1 MRTWLSRSPTGATC
15 CRPDGS
21 CSRGRPAS
29 CWSMK
34 IYVRPILAVER
45 AGVRPLRGQ
54 TPGELPERCRQRFPI
69 FERRVYINSC
79 SQGALSDA
87 VRASYERYLADW
99 DEYGAPWEYWVERQ
113 EAARAAF
120 AGLIN
125 AAPDEVAV
133 TTSLSAGVSA
143 LASGLRFARRSK
155 VVLTDWEFPTIG
167 QIWHA
172 QEARGARVQHVP
184 AAPDGTIPLENF
196 DRAIDDDTLL
206 VSITHVCYRNGAMVD
221 VPEVVELAH
230 ERGALVLL
238 DAFQSVGSLPVDV
251 KELGV
256 DFLGAGVLKY
266 LLGSAGLGFFYCRRD
281 LVERVWP
288 TQTGWFADEN
298 IFAMDH
304 TDYSPSHTAAR
315 FQSGTPPV
323 PAIYAGIAG
332 IELMQEI
339 GVAETREHVNKLNQ
353 HLVEGVDEL
362 GATLATPREAHGAL
376 MCVKSTDAKALAAAL
391 GAEGIVTS
399 AWDGNLRVSAHCYN
413 TAEDVD
419 AVLAALQKHRRLL
432 A

>member
-1 MRTWLSRSPTGATC
+1 
-15 CRPDGS
+15 
-21 CSRGRPAS
+21 
-29 CWSMK
+29 
-34 IYVRPILAVER
+34 LAVEVTTL
-45 AGVRPLRGQ
+45 G
-54 TPGELPERCRQRFPI
+54 ERCRHRFPI
-69 FERRVYINSC
+69 FEQRLYINSC

-87 VRASYERYLADW
+87 VRAAYQQYLEDW
-99 DEYGAPWEYWVERQ
+99 DDKGAPWEYWVERQ
-113 EAARAAF
+113 EAARGAIAR
-120 AGLIN
+120 LIN
-125 AAPDEVAV
+125 AAPEEVAV

-143 LASGLRFARRSK
+143 LASGLRFTRRSK

-172 QEARGARVQHVP
+172 QEARGARVAQVP
-184 AAPDGTIPLENF
+184 AAADGTIPLEHF
-196 DRAIDDDTLL
+196 DRAIDDDTLI

-221 VPEVVELAH
+221 VPAIVELAH

-238 DAFQSVGSLPVDV
+238 DSFQAIGSLPVDV
-251 KELGV
+251 AELGV

-304 TDYSPSHTAAR
+304 TDYSPAHTAAR

-339 GVAETREHVNKLNQ
+339 GIAATREHVNGLNAR
-353 HLVEGVDEL
+353 LLEGVDEL
-362 GATLATPREAHGAL
+362 GGSVATPRATGQRGAL
-376 MCVKSTDAKALAAAL
+376 ICVKSTNARALVAAL
-391 GAEGIVTS
+391 DDDGIVTS
-399 AWDGNLRVSAHCYN
+399 DRDGNLRLSAHCYN
-413 TAEDVD
+413 TTEDID
-419 AVLAALQKHRRLL
+419 TVLAALQRHRELL

>member
-1 MRTWLSRSPTGATC
+1 
-15 CRPDGS
+15 
-21 CSRGRPAS
+21 
-29 CWSMK
+29 
-34 IYVRPILAVER
+34 LAVE
-45 AGVRPLRGQ
+45 AASLAA
-54 TPGELPERCRQRFPI
+54 TCRHRFPI
-69 FERRVYINSC
+69 FEQRVYINSC

-87 VRASYERYLADW
+87 VRASYEQYLADW

-120 AGLIN
+120 AGLVN

-172 QEARGARVQHVP
+172 QEARGARVVHVTP
-184 AAPDGTIPLENF
+184 TLEEF
-196 DRAIDDDTLL
+196 DRVVDDDTLL

-221 VPEVVELAH
+221 VPKIVELAH

-238 DAFQSVGSLPVDV
+238 DAFQSIGSLPVDV

-304 TDYSPSHTAAR
+304 TDYSPAHTAAR

-339 GVAETREHVNKLNQ
+339 GIASTREHVNKLNE
-353 HLVEGVDEL
+353 HLVAGVDEL
-362 GATLATPREAHGAL
+362 GAAVATPRELHGAL
-376 MCVKSTDAKALAAAL
+376 MCVKSTDSRALVAAL
-391 GAEGIVTS
+391 DAEGIVTS
-399 AWDGNLRVSAHCYN
+399 ERDGNLRVSAHCYN
-413 TAEDVD
+413 TVEDVD
-419 AVLAALQKHRRLL
+419 TVLAALRKHRHLL
-432 A
+432 D

>member
-1 MRTWLSRSPTGATC
+1 
-15 CRPDGS
+15 
-21 CSRGRPAS
+21 
-29 CWSMK
+29 MK

-79 SQGALSDA
+79 SQGALSDS
-87 VRASYERYLADW
+87 VRASYEQYLADW

-113 EAARAAF
+113 EAARTAF
-120 AGLIN
+120 ASLVN
-125 AAPDEVAV
+125 AEPEEVAV

-172 QEARGARVQHVP
+172 QEARGARVVHVSP
-184 AAPDGTIPLENF
+184 TPEEF
-196 DRAIDDDTLL
+196 DRVVDDDTLL
-206 VSITHVCYRNGAMVD
+206 VAITHVCYRNGAMVD
-221 VPEVVELAH
+221 VPKIVELAH

-238 DAFQSVGSLPVDV
+238 DAFQSIGSLPVDV
-251 KELGV
+251 QELGV

-266 LLGSAGLGFFYCRRD
+266 LLGSAGLGFFYCRRN

-339 GVAETREHVNKLNQ
+339 GIAATREHVNKLNE
-353 HLVEGVDEL
+353 HFVEGVDEL
-362 GATLATPREAHGAL
+362 GATLATPRDLHGAL
-376 MCVKSTDAKALAAAL
+376 MCVKSTDSQALVAAL
-391 GAEGIVTS
+391 DAEGIVTS
-399 AWDGNLRVSAHCYN
+399 ERDGNLRVSAHCYN
-413 TAEDVD
+413 TSEDVD
-419 AVLAALQKHRRLL
+419 AVLAALQKHRHLV

>member
-1 MRTWLSRSPTGATC
+1 MRVESQDAAAAPGA
-15 CRPDGS
+15 
-21 CSRGRPAS
+21 
-29 CWSMK
+29 
-34 IYVRPILAVER
+34 
-45 AGVRPLRGQ
+45 
-54 TPGELPERCRQRFPI
+54 LPVAIRHRFPI
-69 FERRVYINSC
+69 FEQRVYINSC

-87 VRASYERYLADW
+87 VRASYEHYLADW
-99 DEYGAPWEYWVERQ
+99 DEHGAPWEYWVERG

-120 AGLIN
+120 AGLVN

-143 LASGLRFARRSK
+143 LASGLRFAQRSK

-172 QEARGARVQHVP
+172 QEARGARVVHVE
-184 AAPDGTIPLENF
+184 AAPDGKIPLEHF
-196 DRAIDDDTLL
+196 DRTIDNDTLL

-221 VPEVVELAH
+221 VPAVVELAH
-230 ERGALVLL
+230 ARGALVLL

-251 KELGV
+251 EALGV

-304 TDYSPSHTAAR
+304 TDYSPARTAAR

-323 PAIYAGIAG
+323 PSIYAGIAG
-332 IELMQEI
+332 IGLMQEI
-339 GVAETREHVNKLNQ
+339 GIAATRDHVNALNAR
-353 HLVEGVDEL
+353 LLDGLDEL
-362 GATLATPREAHGAL
+362 QATVVTPRAADRRGAL
-376 MCVKSTDAKALAAAL
+376 ICVKSTDAKELVATL
-391 GAEGIVTS
+391 GNEGIVTS
-399 AWDGNLRVSAHCYN
+399 ERDGNLRISAHCYN
-413 TAEDVD
+413 AAGDVD
-419 AVLAALQKHRRLL
+419 AVLASLRRHRHLL

>member
-1 MRTWLSRSPTGATC
+1 
-15 CRPDGS
+15 
-21 CSRGRPAS
+21 
-29 CWSMK
+29 
-34 IYVRPILAVER
+34 LAVE
-45 AGVRPLRGQ
+45 AVSLAAS
-54 TPGELPERCRQRFPI
+54 CRHRFPI
-69 FERRVYINSC
+69 FEQRVYINSC

-87 VRASYERYLADW
+87 VRASYEQYLADW

-120 AGLIN
+120 AGLVN

-172 QEARGARVQHVP
+172 QEARGARVVHV
-184 AAPDGTIPLENF
+184 APTLEEF
-196 DRAIDDDTLL
+196 DRALDDDTLL

-221 VPEVVELAH
+221 VPKIVELAH

-238 DAFQSVGSLPVDV
+238 DAFQSIGSLPVDV

-266 LLGSAGLGFFYCRRD
+266 LLGSAGLGFFYCRRE

-304 TDYSPSHTAAR
+304 TDYSPAHTAAR

-339 GVAETREHVNKLNQ
+339 GIAATREHVGKLNA
-353 HLVEGVDEL
+353 HLVDGVDDM
-362 GATLATPREAHGAL
+362 GATLATPRDLHGAL
-376 MCVKSTDAKALAAAL
+376 MCVKSTDAKALVSAL
-391 GAEGIVTS
+391 DADGIVTS
-399 AWDGNLRVSAHCYN
+399 DRDGNLRVSAHCYN
-413 TAEDVD
+413 TVEDVD
-419 AVLAALQKHRRLL
+419 AVLAALRKHRELL

>member
-1 MRTWLSRSPTGATC
+1 VIHASPSTYN
-15 CRPDGS
+15 PDVS
-21 CSRGRPAS
+21 IETSSVTVPA
-29 CWSMK
+29 
-34 IYVRPILAVER
+34 
-45 AGVRPLRGQ
+45 Q
-54 TPGELPERCRQRFPI
+54 LPESCRHRFPI
-69 FERRVYINSC
+69 FEQRVYINSC

-87 VRASYERYLADW
+87 VRASYEQYLSDW

-120 AGLIN
+120 AGLVN
-125 AAPDEVAV
+125 AGPDEIAV

-172 QEARGARVQHVP
+172 QEARGARVVH
-184 AAPDGTIPLENF
+184 GSTLEEL
-196 DRAIDDDTLL
+196 DRLIDDDTLL
-206 VSITHVCYRNGAMVD
+206 VAVTHVSYRSGAMND
-221 VPEVVELAH
+221 VPKIVELAH

-238 DAFQSVGSLPVDV
+238 DAFQSIGSLPVDV
-251 KELGV
+251 NELGV

-266 LLGSAGLGFFYCRRD
+266 LLGSAGLGFFYCRRE

-304 TDYSPSHTAAR
+304 TDYSPAHTAAR

-339 GVAETREHVNKLNQ
+339 GIAATREHVNKLNE
-353 HLVEGVDEL
+353 HLAAGVDDL
-362 GATLATPREAHGAL
+362 GATLATPRNAHGAL
-376 MCVKSTDAKALAAAL
+376 MCVKSTDAKALVAAL
-391 GAEGIVTS
+391 DADGVVTS
-399 AWDGNLRVSAHCYN
+399 DRDGNLRVSAHCYN
-413 TAEDVD
+413 TVEDVD
-419 AVLAALQKHRRLL
+419 AVLAALQRHRELL

>member
-1 MRTWLSRSPTGATC
+1 M
-15 CRPDGS
+15 
-21 CSRGRPAS
+21 
-29 CWSMK
+29 
-34 IYVRPILAVER
+34 AVEK
-45 AGVRPLRGQ
+45 AGVRPLGGL
-54 TPGELPERCRQRFPI
+54 TPENCRRHFPI
-69 FERRVYINSC
+69 FEQRVYINSC

-87 VRASYERYLADW
+87 VRGSYEHYLADW
-99 DEYGAPWEYWVERQ
+99 DEHGAPWEYWVERG
-113 EAARAAF
+113 EAARSAF
-120 AGLIN
+120 AALVN
-125 AAPDEVAV
+125 AVPDEVAV

-172 QEARGARVQHVP
+172 QEARGARVVHVP
-184 AAPDGTIPLENF
+184 AEPDGTISLEHF
-196 DRAIDDDTLL
+196 DHAIDDDTLL

-221 VPEVVELAH
+221 VPAVVELAH

-251 KELGV
+251 RALGV

-304 TDYSPSHTAAR
+304 TDYSPAHTASR

-323 PAIYAGIAG
+323 PSIYAGIAG

-339 GVAETREHVNKLNQ
+339 GIPATREHVNALNA
-353 HLVEGVDEL
+353 HLLEGLDHL
-362 GATLATPREAHGAL
+362 GATVATPRAVDRRGAL
-376 MCVKSTDAKALAAAL
+376 VCVKSTDAKELVATL
-391 GAEGIVTS
+391 GNEGIVTS
-399 AWDGNLRVSAHCYN
+399 ERDGNLRISAHCYN
-413 TAEDVD
+413 TVEDVD
-419 AVLAALQKHRRLL
+419 AVLGSLRRHRNLL